1 MAITRH
7 SASSIS
13 LQELKWLGL
22 VNMGARGGN
31 LLHFLHEKR
40 LSSAVTLNEG
50 AVLINPLQEEVR
62 LFVRRPKTN
71 PGAR

>member
-1 MAITRH
+1 
-7 SASSIS
+7 
-13 LQELKWLGL
+13 
-22 VNMGARGGN
+22 MGARGGN
-31 LLHFLHEKR
+31 LLHFPHEKG